1 MKTNIEFL
9 DHSTALRITVEQG
22 FTAPEFTVTC
32 KDQDHRDEMAC
43 KMLIALARDC
53 FERG

>member
-9 DHSTALRITVEQG
+9 DHSEALKITVEEG
-22 FTAPEFTVTC
+22 FSAPEFIVTC

-43 KMLIALARDC
+43 KMLIALTKDY